1 MWGDGAGAA
10 GTISVLGTQPSR
22 ALLGKGQ
29 EEGRG
34 GASTGQGWGGQ
45 NFGTGRAKWVGFQ
58 IIGCRQER
66 DGLPQSGEGIS

>member
-58 IIGCRQER
+58 IDQEASLCGSPP
-66 DGLPQSGEGIS
+66 GLGLRIP